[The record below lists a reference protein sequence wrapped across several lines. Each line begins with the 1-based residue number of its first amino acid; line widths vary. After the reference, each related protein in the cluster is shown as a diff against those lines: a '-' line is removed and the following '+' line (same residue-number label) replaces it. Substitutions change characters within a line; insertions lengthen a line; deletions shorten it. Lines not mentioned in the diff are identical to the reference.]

1 MFNLPEVSAVR
12 LNVRMSI
19 EEQRKA
25 YDRRQRAWVFFVIGA
40 IVGYV
45 GISGFTAETLTWQ
58 AIGLVAFLGGIASVV
73 YGITLFQRPRP

>member
-1 MFNLPEVSAVR
+1 
-12 LNVRMSI
+12 MSI

-40 IVGYV
+40 LVGWV
-45 GISGFTAETLTWQ
+45 GLAGFGSEVFVWK
-58 AIGLVAFLGGIASVV
+58 AIGLAVFLGGIASVV